1 MYLTWCST
9 HGCINFK
16 NSILNMYIHT
26 CSCFFNGWTCVFTF
40 LIYLHV
46 YVQQR
51 YHFLCFTYKLFYIIH
66 IIWNAFFLDTN
77 DKISK
82 WICFQIWWSK
92 STRFWVRFIFIKNS
106 CLHTT
111 YDTHKHFLYWNPN
124 VRKKMAFKTT
134 NENLILCIIS
144 DTISLLNK
152 YDYYASLR
160 EIVQVFF
167 LPKLLACCFFSR

>member
-1 MYLTWCST
+1 MVEHVFLLFLFIYMYMFNKDITFYVL
-9 HGCINFK
+9 HINCF
-16 NSILNMYIHT
+16 ILFISFEM
-26 CSCFFNGWTCVFTF
+26 
-40 LIYLHV
+40 L
-46 YVQQR
+46 
-51 YHFLCFTYKLFYIIH
+51 
-66 IIWNAFFLDTN
+66 FFLDTN